1 VVTAVSMF
9 IAVVIDSLS
18 YREDDPSDEETLE
31 IITDVVT
38 RMLEDKP
45 HVRQLTARLIEVVL
59 AETKQ

>member
-1 VVTAVSMF
+1 
-9 IAVVIDSLS
+9 
-18 YREDDPSDEETLE
+18 LE